1 MVSRVL
7 WTALA
12 ASVATACAA
21 PSSQPAPHR
30 AVVDVLTKVES
41 AVIEARVP
49 RHATLDSLL
58 RQHQLSTDLVNAAV
72 QSARSVFNPRQL
84 RADRPYRLVLS
95 FDGFLREFE
104 YEIDT
109 DRFLR
114 IINRDRERPG
124 VLDAEVLPIEKE
136 SIVHAIRGDIDAQH
150 SSLIA
155 AMGESGENIQLAM
168 ALADIFG
175 GQIDFNSD
183 LKQGDR
189 FEVLFEKST
198 REGEF
203 AGYGNILAA
212 TLVADG
218 KTHQAIRW
226 TNPDTGKSAYY
237 DEEGRSLKR
246 FFLVSPLKFEPRI
259 TSRFSRRRL
268 HPVYHTM
275 RAHLGV
281 DYAAPRGS
289 AVVAV
294 AAGTVVS
301 AGWAGAGGRQVRIRH
316 DRGLETY
323 YLHLSS
329 FAPGI
334 RAGASVAQNQVIGR
348 VGSTGAA
355 TGPHLDFRLR
365 KNGAFVDPVAERRRQ
380 PPGDPIHPSHHSAF
394 LAARD
399 AMLKQI
405 EATVLAPPSPESATA
420 RQAPPSP
427 ESATALLT
435 PPSH

>member
-1 MVSRVL
+1 MLSRVL

-12 ASVATACAA
+12 ASAVAGCAA
-21 PSSQPAPHR
+21 PRQQPEPHR
-30 AVVDVLTKVES
+30 AMVDVLMKAES
-41 AVIEARVP
+41 AVIESRVP
-49 RHATLDSLL
+49 RHATLDGLL

-109 DRFLR
+109 DKFLR
-114 IINRDRERPG
+114 IINRDRDRPE
-124 VLDAEVLPIEKE
+124 VLDAQVLPFEKE
-136 SIVHAIRGDIDAQH
+136 SNVLAIRGDIDAEH

-155 AMGESGENIQLAM
+155 AMGETGENIQLAM

-189 FEVLFEKST
+189 FELLFEKST
-198 REGEF
+198 REGQF
-203 AGYGNILAA
+203 AGYGHILAA
-212 TLVADG
+212 TFVADG

-226 TNPDTGKSAYY
+226 VNPETGKAAYY

-259 TSRFSRRRL
+259 TSRFSRQRL

-281 DYAAPRGS
+281 DYAAPHGS

-316 DRGLETY
+316 DGGVETY

-334 RAGASVAQNQVIGR
+334 RAGASVDQNQIIGR
-348 VGSTGAA
+348 VGATGAA
-355 TGPHLDFRLR
+355 TGPHLDFRLL
-365 KNGAFVDPVAERRRQ
+365 KNGAFVDPVSERRRQ
-380 PPGDPIHPSHHSAF
+380 PPGDPIQPVHRSAF

-399 AMLKQI
+399 EMLSRI
-405 EATVLAPPSPESATA
+405 EVTRLRASRSAEA
-420 RQAPPSP
+420 GSEAV
-427 ESATALLT
+427 SADQ
-435 PPSH
+435 